1 MHRYAR
7 GVDKLCTRCS
17 RTLENT
23 FAVGNGTHTQR
34 SFARCRIDSLRRR
47 RQVRRLRCGVRS
59 PQTFSLTSLAQM
71 LQATNCENLSPG
83 TVNAIVKQLRELQEK
98 PAEGISVSHHS
109 TGRTRHRC

>member
-1 MHRYAR
+1 
-7 GVDKLCTRCS
+7 
-17 RTLENT
+17 
-23 FAVGNGTHTQR
+23 
-34 SFARCRIDSLRRR
+34 
-47 RQVRRLRCGVRS
+47 
-59 PQTFSLTSLAQM
+59 M